1 MKINY
6 SKWPS
11 YTNKEIMDVCR
22 VLKSNKVNYLVGGKG
37 RLLEKKFKEKI
48 NLNFTCLVSNGTIG
62 IELALSTLNL
72 KENDEVIVTPRSYI
86 SSVSPVLKV
95 GAKPIFADIDND
107 FNLDPKSIEQK
118 ITNKTKAIICVHLYG
133 NPCKIEEI
141 LKIKRKYNLFLIE
154 DCSQAHGA
162 KINNRYV
169 GSFGDMSIWS
179 FCNDKIISSGGEGGI
194 IGCKS
199 KKFYDLLWSLKDIG
213 KNLNKYTQKKNNYLF
228 PYLHDNLGTNAR
240 MTEMQSVIAL
250 SHLSKLNKFIKKRNS
265 NARILNKYLSNIKSI
280 NTPTVD
286 KSNIHAFYRY
296 VVTLNFEYIKK
307 NNNVIKIIKIIHKKN
322 IYCNVGG
329 CPEIYKE
336 KIFRNHNLSLK
347 LLKAKYLSDK
357 TISFLVYHT
366 ISEKSLH
373 IIGKKL
379 QKIFK
384 DISI

>member
-1 MKINY
+1 
-6 SKWPS
+6 
-11 YTNKEIMDVCR
+11 
-22 VLKSNKVNYLVGGKG
+22 
-37 RLLEKKFKEKI
+37 
-48 NLNFTCLVSNGTIG
+48 
-62 IELALSTLNL
+62 
-72 KENDEVIVTPRSYI
+72 
-86 SSVSPVLKV
+86 
-95 GAKPIFADIDND
+95 
-107 FNLDPKSIEQK
+107 
-118 ITNKTKAIICVHLYG
+118 
-133 NPCKIEEI
+133 
-141 LKIKRKYNLFLIE
+141 
-154 DCSQAHGA
+154 
-162 KINNRYV
+162 
-169 GSFGDMSIWS
+169 
-179 FCNDKIISSGGEGGI
+179 
-194 IGCKS
+194 
-199 KKFYDLLWSLKDIG
+199 
-213 KNLNKYTQKKNNYLF
+213 
-228 PYLHDNLGTNAR
+228 

-250 SHLSKLNKFIKKRNS
+250 SHLSKLNNFIKKRNS

-286 KSNIHAFYRY
+286 KGNIHAFYRY

-336 KIFRNHNLSLK
+336 KIFRKHNLSLK

-357 TISFLVYHT
+357 TISFLVDHT

>member
-11 YTNKEIMDVCR
+11 YTNKEIIDVCR

-107 FNLDPKSIEQK
+107 FNLDPKSIEDK

-199 KKFYDLLWSLKDIG
+199 KKFHDLLWSLKDIG
-213 KNLNKYTQKKNNYLF
+213 KNLNKYTQKKNSYLF

-286 KSNIHAFYRY
+286 KSNTHAFYRY

-336 KIFRNHNLSLK
+336 KIFRKNNLSLK
-347 LLKAKYLSDK
+347 LYKAKYLSDK
-357 TISFLVYHT
+357 TISFLVDHT

>member
-11 YTNKEIMDVCR
+11 YTNKEIIDVCR

-107 FNLDPKSIEQK
+107 FNLDPKSIEEK

-213 KNLNKYTQKKNNYLF
+213 KNLNKYTQKKIVIYF
-228 PYLHDNLGTNAR
+228 HIF
-240 MTEMQSVIAL
+240 MTI
-250 SHLSKLNKFIKKRNS
+250 
-265 NARILNKYLSNIKSI
+265 
-280 NTPTVD
+280 
-286 KSNIHAFYRY
+286 
-296 VVTLNFEYIKK
+296 
-307 NNNVIKIIKIIHKKN
+307 
-322 IYCNVGG
+322 
-329 CPEIYKE
+329 
-336 KIFRNHNLSLK
+336 
-347 LLKAKYLSDK
+347 
-357 TISFLVYHT
+357 
-366 ISEKSLH
+366 
-373 IIGKKL
+373 
-379 QKIFK
+379 
-384 DISI
+384 